1 MNMKTE
7 MDGKLMGMDVAMG
20 KVATSVSRIL
30 KVLTL
35 MTYKISFVMKNN
47 NSLNEIIFCQLKILK
62 ILSII
67 VVNLF
72 LKIL

>member
-67 VVNLF
+67 AVYLF
-72 LKIL
+72 